1 MAAKELSGVDW
12 VKRFPDAKDPSELAD
27 GFREG
32 CEAFIAAMKAGGV
45 RVTVN
50 STRRPTERAYLMHY
64 SWRIHKRTLNPQNV
78 PAKPGVDIE
87 WVHKDRSG
95 KIDLA
100 ASRRAAS
107 DMVAA
112 YDIAF
117 QPSLTSRHIQ
127 GQAID
132 MSLRWTGD
140 ITIKNKANQNNSIT
154 GAPRDGF
161 NVALRKVGK
170 SYGVVKHPS
179 DPPHW
184 SSDGK

>member
-1 MAAKELSGVDW
+1 MAAKELSGVVW
-12 VKRFPDAKDPSELAD
+12 VGRFPDANDTSTLAD

-32 CEAFIAAMKAGGV
+32 CDALIAAMKAGGV

-50 STRRPTERAYLMHY
+50 STRRPTERAYLMHN

-78 PAKPGVDIE
+78 LAKTGVDIE
-87 WVHKDRSG
+87 WVHEDANG

-100 ASRRAAS
+100 ASRQAAS
-107 DMVAA
+107 VMVAA

-140 ITIKNKANQNNSIT
+140 VTIRTKTSKDALVA
-154 GAPRDGF
+154 GRPCDGF
-161 NVALRKVGK
+161 NAALRKVGT
-170 SYGVVKHPS
+170 SYGVVKHLS

-184 SSDGK
+184 STDGK

>member
-1 MAAKELSGVDW
+1 MAAKELSGIVW
-12 VKRFPDAKDPSELAD
+12 VGRFPDAKNTSALAD

-32 CEAFIAAMKAGGV
+32 CEAFIAAMKTGGIS
-45 RVTVN
+45 VTVN

-78 PAKPGVDIE
+78 PAQAGVDIE
-87 WVHKDRSG
+87 WVHRDANG

-107 DMVAA
+107 AMVAA

-127 GQAID
+127 GRAVD
-132 MSLRWTGD
+132 MSLSWSGSV
-140 ITIKNKANQNNSIT
+140 TIRNKSNQAVSIT
-154 GAPRDGF
+154 GSPRNGF
-161 NVALRKVGK
+161 NLTLRKVGQTF
-170 SYGVVKHPS
+170 GVVKHSS
-179 DPPHW
+179 DAPHW
-184 SSDGK
+184 STDGR

>member
-1 MAAKELSGVDW
+1 MAVKELSGPIW
-12 VKRFPDAKDPSELAD
+12 VGRFPDAKNTSALAD
-27 GFREG
+27 GFRDG
-32 CEAFIAAMKAGGV
+32 CEGFIAALKAGGIQV
-45 RVTVN
+45 KVN

-64 SWRIHKRTLNPQNV
+64 SWRIHKQTLNPQNV
-78 PAKPGVDIE
+78 PQHTNVDIE
-87 WVHKDRSG
+87 WVHRNSNG

-107 DMVAA
+107 SMVAA
-112 YDIAF
+112 YGIAF

-132 MSLRWTGD
+132 MSLRWSGVVTV
-140 ITIKNKANQNNSIT
+140 KNSAGQDVLIT
-154 GAPRDGF
+154 GSPHDGF
-161 NVALRKVGK
+161 NTSLRKVGK

-184 SSDGK
+184 STDGR

>member
-1 MAAKELSGVDW
+1 MAAKELSGVGG
-12 VKRFPDAKDPSELAD
+12 VAHFPDAKEPSALAD

-32 CEAFIAAMKAGGV
+32 CKTFIAAMTVGGIH
-45 RVTVN
+45 VTVN

-78 PAKPGVDIE
+78 PPKTGVDID
-87 WVHKDRSG
+87 WVHKAPSG

-107 DMVAA
+107 AMVAA
-112 YDIAF
+112 YGIAF
-117 QPSLTSRHIQ
+117 QPSLTSRHIE

-132 MSLRWTGD
+132 MSLHWTGD
-140 ITIKNKANQNNSIT
+140 VTIKNKANKDVSIA

-161 NVALRKVGK
+161 NPALRKVGK

-184 SSDGK
+184 STDGR